1 MLSHYFRVAVR
12 NLVKQRGY
20 SLINILGLAAGMT
33 CCLFIVLFV
42 RDELSYDRYHEHADR
57 IYRIVEGGN
66 VQTISALAP
75 MMKENLP
82 EVEEYIR
89 LRGTAGIWM
98 MRYEDKTFYEK
109 QVGWADGSLFDVF
122 SFRLIEGDP
131 NTALVAPFSVVLTT
145 STARKPHH
153 NTRP

>member
-98 MRYEDKTFYEK
+98 MR
-109 QVGWADGSLFDVF
+109 
-122 SFRLIEGDP
+122 
-131 NTALVAPFSVVLTT
+131 
-145 STARKPHH
+145 
-153 NTRP
+153 